1 MSVGRTLDMTKGHP
15 TRLLL
20 RFAMPIFLGNL
31 LQQCYNLVDTAL
43 AGHMLGDAALSEI
56 GRASCREAVWR
67 CWSVVFGAAA
77 SGSGCAVRFA
87 GWWCWAPAWRR
98 C

>member
-56 GRASCREAVWR
+56 GATAALYSLITSFA
-67 CWSVVFGAAA
+67 FGFNSGMALLV
-77 SGSGCAVRFA
+77 SRFWGSGCD
-87 GWWCWAPAWRR
+87 G
-98 C
+98 